1 MDNLLPIVDEE
12 FLIKKFT
19 VKLKLLRKEKK
30 YTQERLASILG
41 VDIKTYRSWEKGT
54 LPKTI
59 DLFNLANI
67 LDCDVDYLLGKLNTE
82 THLKDYINKYYSLS
96 PEAFDKLAI
105 LNNYQNSKGDN
116 AHKKIANELNMIL
129 EYLINTIDGNLM
141 LDQIRQY
148 VVGENLESKKK
159 HSYISLLHG
168 VERHSQSKEANW
180 WILSDIIDS
189 LSKMHLNF
197 TQITAY
203 FNSAKFVTPVS
214 KTNNST
220 TPKSIE

>member
-67 LDCDVDYLLGKLNTE
+67 LDCDVDYLLGKMNTE
-82 THLKDYINKYYSLS
+82 THLKDHINKYYSLS
-96 PEAFDKLAI
+96 PNAFNKLS
-105 LNNYQNSKGDN
+105 LLSSYRSSKGDN
-116 AHKKIANELNMIL
+116 NYKKIANEISMIL
-129 EYLINTIDGNLM
+129 EYLISTTDGNFM

-148 VVGENLESKKK
+148 VVGEKSELKKK
-159 HSYISLLHG
+159 HSYLALLNG

-180 WILSDIIDS
+180 WIMSDIIDS
-189 LSKMHLNF
+189 LSKMCLYF
-197 TQITAY
+197 TEVEASA
-203 FNSAKFVTPVS
+203 NAAKFSTPVGMACKFTS
-214 KTNNST
+214 PMS
-220 TPKSIE
+220 EE

>member
-67 LDCDVDYLLGKLNTE
+67 LDCDVDYLLGKMDTE

-96 PEAFDKLAI
+96 PEAFDKLS
-105 LNNYQNSKGDN
+105 LLSVYQSSKGDN
-116 AHKKIANELNMIL
+116 HHKKTANELSMIL
-129 EYLINTIDGNLM
+129 EYLINTTDGNFM

-148 VVGENLESKKK
+148 VVGEKSEPQKK
-159 HSYISLLHG
+159 HSYLSLLNG
-168 VERHSQSKEANW
+168 VERNSQSKEANW
-180 WILSDIIDS
+180 WIISDIIDS
-189 LSKMHLNF
+189 LSKMGLYF
-197 TQITAY
+197 TQIKATSNAAKMV
-203 FNSAKFVTPVS
+203 NTIDRSQKSAV
-214 KTNNST
+214 NN
-220 TPKSIE
+220 KE